1 MTKEWIATTG
11 VKFQEET
18 ERAFRSSD
26 EQIATYIGDE
36 DTPVE
41 FEKSMLLLLREELG
55 GELSVEETAVSLQQL
70 WENSELSQEE
80 K

>member
-1 MTKEWIATTG
+1 M
-11 VKFQEET
+11 KFQEET